1 MLLEHALERFS
12 QILKQMEAI
21 CHLHSIGCSTRRTVG
36 ILTRPIAT
44 NNLDTRMIL
53 EPCGQCVGRTVREQI
68 DRLMPFKVDQ
78 DGSEH
83 LTFA

>member
-1 MLLEHALERFS
+1 VLLKHALERFS

-21 CHLHSIGCSTRRTVG
+21 CHLHSIRCSTRCTVS
-36 ILTRPIAT
+36 ILTRPIPT
-44 NNLDTRMIL
+44 NNLNTGVIL
-53 EPCGQCVGRTVREQI
+53 EPGDQCVGRTVGEQI
-68 DRLMPFKVDQ
+68 NRLMSFKIDQ